1 MGTESVDLLIQRAQV
16 LRSRNVHQAMN
27 LLDDA
32 LALAQQ
38 FDYKLG
44 IAQVIREKAAC
55 HLSQQHYKHAL
66 TAYSEALQFYRD
78 LSDRTGQLSC
88 LAELSN
94 IYFKLG
100 DCPSS
105 LQYVLDCLK
114 IHTDASDL
122 RRIEVAAGNGQFIL
136 LPRQRL

>member
-44 IAQVIREKAAC
+44 IAQVIIC
-55 HLSQQHYKHAL
+55 V
-66 TAYSEALQFYRD
+66 YS
-78 LSDRTGQLSC
+78 
-88 LAELSN
+88 
-94 IYFKLG
+94 
-100 DCPSS
+100 
-105 LQYVLDCLK
+105 
-114 IHTDASDL
+114 
-122 RRIEVAAGNGQFIL
+122 
-136 LPRQRL
+136 